1 MSLRH
6 CSTNPSPGFVC
17 RLHGH
22 SKLGHAAPSLPEQL
36 LIGRRQATAATAV
49 AAALHAME
57 AISGGSS
64 VASALEFRFTAPEQ
78 TPEEADAVVKIHARE
93 LVRIKAL
100 IDSQSW
106 REAQIALRDS
116 SSYLKQDLYTII
128 QAKPGSQRPQLRKLY
143 SHLFNDVSR
152 VSPLSSSSSFAK
164 RNLKS
169 ALFVLQLDYAARDK
183 DATRVQEC
191 FDNIVATLN
200 EIFVLI

>member
-6 CSTNPSPGFVC
+6 CSTNPSLGVVC
-17 RLHGH
+17 RLHSH

-36 LIGRRQATAATAV
+36 LIGRRQAAAAAAV
-49 AAALHAME
+49 AVALHAKE
-57 AISGGSS
+57 AISGSS

-78 TPEEADAVVKIHARE
+78 TPEEADAVVKIHARD
-93 LVRIKAL
+93 LVRIKPL

-106 REAQIALRDS
+106 REAQIALRES

-152 VSPLSSSSSFAK
+152 VSPICLHS
-164 RNLKS
+164 LG
-169 ALFVLQLDYAARDK
+169 VLQLRK
-183 DATRVQEC
+183 
-191 FDNIVATLN
+191 
-200 EIFVLI
+200 

>member
-22 SKLGHAAPSLPEQL
+22 SNPGHAAPSLPEQL
-36 LIGRRQATAATAV
+36 LIGRRQAAAAAV
-49 AAALHAME
+49 AAALHAKE
-57 AISGGSS
+57 AISGSS

-106 REAQIALRDS
+106 REAQIALRES

-152 VSPLSSSSSFAK
+152 
-164 RNLKS
+164 
-169 ALFVLQLDYAARDK
+169 LDYAARDK
-183 DATRVQEC
+183 DAGRVQEC
-191 FDNIVATLN
+191 FDNIVATLD

>member
-1 MSLRH
+1 MASPMSLRH
-6 CSTNPSPGFVC
+6 CSTNPSLGVVC

-22 SKLGHAAPSLPEQL
+22 SKLGHAAPGLPEQL
-36 LIGRRQATAATAV
+36 LIGRRQATAAAAAV
-49 AAALHAME
+49 AVALHAKE
-57 AISGGSS
+57 AISGSS

-78 TPEEADAVVKIHARE
+78 TPEEADAVVKIHARD

-106 REAQIALRDS
+106 REAQIALRES

-143 SHLFNDVSR
+143 SHLFNDVS
-152 VSPLSSSSSFAK
+152 S
-164 RNLKS
+164 
-169 ALFVLQLDYAARDK
+169 LDYAARDK
-183 DATRVQEC
+183 DARRVQEC
-191 FDNIVATLN
+191 YDNIVATLN